1 MVTDMILLALA
12 TVATLIV
19 SLTSLYVAIKMRD
32 LVNITNYVAD
42 LMEER
47 MGLRGHH
54 GD

>member
-1 MVTDMILLALA
+1 MVVDMILLALA
-12 TVATLIV
+12 TVTTLMV
-19 SLTSLYVAIKMRD
+19 SITAVYVAFKMKE
-32 LVNITNYVAD
+32 LVDVTNYLAD

>member
-12 TVATLIV
+12 TVTTLIV
-19 SLTSLYVAIKMRD
+19 SLTSLYVAFKMRD
-32 LVNITNYVAD
+32 LVNITDYIAD